1 MKNLSTLLLGTSL
14 ALVPAVALA
23 SPTMPQQTH
32 LRAHSAMAATT
43 GATPT
48 ATDLQVAPKQTGDQ
62 GTRAPSLN
70 EDAAR
75 YASRDN
81 ASADAK
87 QYRGGDTI
95 VIGASA
101 AVAILA
107 VVLLIVLL

>member
-43 GATPT
+43 RAT
-48 ATDLQVAPKQTGDQ
+48 ATDLQVAPKVTSDQ
-62 GTRAPSLN
+62 GARAPSVSD
-70 EDAAR
+70 DAAR
-75 YASRDN
+75 YASRDD

>member
-1 MKNLSTLLLGTSL
+1 MKNLSTLLIGTSL
-14 ALVPAVALA
+14 ALVPAVGLA
-23 SPTMPQQTH
+23 SPPMAQQTH

-43 GATPT
+43 PTTST
-48 ATDLQVAPKQTGDQ
+48 ATDLQVAPKVTSAQ
-62 GTRAPSLN
+62 GAGAPGLR

-75 YASRDN
+75 YAARDDA
-81 ASADAK
+81 ASDAK

-107 VVLLIVLL
+107 VVLLIVIL